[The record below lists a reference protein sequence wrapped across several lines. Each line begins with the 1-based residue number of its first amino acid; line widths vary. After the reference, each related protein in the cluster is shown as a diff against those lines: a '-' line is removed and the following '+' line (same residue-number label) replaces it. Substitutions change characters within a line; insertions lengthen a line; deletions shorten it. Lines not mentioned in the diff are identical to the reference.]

1 MNSRKAVLFILT
13 IILGTVLYGQEEIKI
28 KKREFKSTE
37 QKAGFKEAWKSIKQ
51 GDKYYDE
58 GFGTFNLA
66 RDHYLF
72 AHQYNGYNA
81 ELNYK
86 IGICYLYG
94 DDRHKAI
101 DYFLRAYELKPDVSH
116 EIKLMIGRGY
126 HLTEKFD
133 HAIQHYREYKSSL
146 TLDEDIVSVSN
157 AIDKLI
163 IQCNNGK
170 RLIQEPRRVILQN
183 LGDAVNSPY
192 DDYNARFAYGDTAL
206 IFTSRRPLS
215 RKSGRSE
222 LDNKFFENVYVSPI
236 KNGSFGEA
244 YPMDKPFDIKGNN
257 SVVGV
262 APDGGSLFIYV
273 GGEEG
278 GDIQQVQYVPKKDK
292 WKKPVSLSKYI
303 GSDAAETTA
312 ALSPDGMDLYFVS
325 ANPELTNGGKDIFVS
340 RLNAKG
346 KWGAPRNMGSL
357 INSIYDEECVYLTAD
372 GNVMYFSSKGHTSM
386 GGYDIFRCE
395 KEEDGSWSVPENLG
409 YPINTPG
416 DEVFYVTDS
425 SETYGYFST
434 NREGGFGGRDIYR
447 VVVLGSEKEVV
458 TLTKSAL
465 IAGIEY
471 MEKDPF
477 LTIPEPLQVDTTLH
491 ISGFVRDTLGDAD
504 TVVMAS
510 LSFMDPST
518 GEFVAKTMT
527 GKDGKYVTRLP
538 EPKMYG
544 VEINATGYLYYL
556 DIIDLTHTDSD
567 QSGSVDFYLKRI
579 EVGTKVVLDNI
590 YFETGKSVLTVDSY
604 EALDQVVRFL
614 ENNASVRLEI
624 SGHTD
629 NTGSL
634 TVNKRLSEARAK
646 AVVDYIAD
654 RGIARSRLEFKGYA
668 DSEPVAGNDTAEGRE
683 MNRRVEFKVL
693 SK

>member
-13 IILGTVLYGQEEIKI
+13 VFLGVALHGQEEIKI
-28 KKREFKSTE
+28 KKRAFKSTE

-51 GDKYYDE
+51 GDKYYEE

-72 AHQYNGYNA
+72 AYQYNGYNA

-94 DDRHKAI
+94 DEQHKAI
-101 DYFLRAYELKPDVSH
+101 DYLLRAYELKPDVSH

-126 HLTEKFD
+126 HLVEKFD
-133 HAIQHYREYKSSL
+133 HAIQYYREYKNSL
-146 TLDEDIVSVSN
+146 SLDEDIVNLSN
-157 AIDKLI
+157 ALDKLI

-170 RLIQEPRRVILQN
+170 KLVQEPRRVILQN
-183 LGDAVNSPY
+183 LGDAVNSQY
-192 DDYNARFAYGDTAL
+192 DDYNARFAYRDTAL

-215 RKSGRSE
+215 KKSNRSE
-222 LDNKFFENVYVSPI
+222 LDNKFYENVFISPVV
-236 KNGSFGEA
+236 GGTFGEA
-244 YPMDKPFDIKGNN
+244 YPMGKPFDEKGNI

-262 APDGGSLFIYV
+262 APDGGSLFVYV
-273 GGEEG
+273 GSEEG
-278 GDIQQVQYVPKKDK
+278 GDIQQVHYVPKKDK
-292 WKKPVSLSKYI
+292 WKKPVSLSKFI

-312 ALSPDGMDLYFVS
+312 ALSPDGMELYFVS
-325 ANPELTNGGKDIFVS
+325 ANPELSNGGKDIFVS

-346 KWGAPRNMGSL
+346 KWGTPRNMGSL
-357 INSIYDEECVYLTAD
+357 INSIYDEECVFLTAD
-372 GNVMYFSSKGHTSM
+372 GKTMYFSSKGHTSM
-386 GGYDIFRCE
+386 GGYDIFRSE
-395 KEEDGSWSVPENLG
+395 KEKDGSWSAPENLG

-425 SETYGYFST
+425 SDTYGYFST
-434 NREGGFGGRDIYR
+434 NREGGLGGRDIYR
-447 VVVLGSEKEVV
+447 IVVLGSEKEVV
-458 TLTKSAL
+458 TLTKGDF
-465 IAGIEY
+465 IAGLKY
-471 MEKDPF
+471 LEKNPF
-477 LTIPEPLQVDTTLH
+477 LTTPALLQVDTTLH
-491 ISGFVRDTLGDAD
+491 ISGFVRDTLGGAD

-527 GKDGKYVTRLP
+527 GRDGKYVTRLP

-556 DIIDLTHTDSD
+556 DIIDLSEKDAD
-567 QSGSVDFYLKRI
+567 NPGMVDFYLKRI
-579 EVGTKVVLDNI
+579 EVGTKVILDNI
-590 YFETGKSVLTVDSY
+590 YFETGKSVLTVDSF

-634 TVNKRLSEARAK
+634 SVNKRLSEARAK
-646 AVVDYIAD
+646 AVVDYIVD
-654 RGIARSRLEFKGYA
+654 RGIARNTAGLSSRC
-668 DSEPVAGNDTAEGRE
+668 
-683 MNRRVEFKVL
+683 
-693 SK
+693 